1 MLRKYFKQKISQPA
15 REKGWMLGEKF
26 GKMIL
31 PGVLFGNKLFN
42 SVKKKAERKPRLT
55 VSLLLFVII
64 ANTVLAV
71 HIAYN
76 RDKAALNQGPKA
88 PSIQAIK
95 APKIIDMDILN
106 QQAPDIVLLKAI
118 RDSLQFFK
126 DKPSLTSQ
134 DSLTVFGLLKSVAS
148 LNKNYKHPSIRKP

>member
-71 HIAYN
+71 HMAYYRN
-76 RDKAALNQGPKA
+76 KVTLKPELKTSSNQGLKVPKT
-88 PSIQAIK
+88 
-95 APKIIDMDILN
+95 IDIGMLN
-106 QQAPDIVLLKAI
+106 QQAPDIGRLKAI

-126 DKPSLTSQ
+126 DKPSLTPQ
-134 DSLTVFGLLKSVAS
+134 DSLAVFGLLKSVAL
-148 LNKNYKHPSIRKP
+148 LNKNYKHP

>member
-1 MLRKYFKQKISQPA
+1 
-15 REKGWMLGEKF
+15 MLGEKC

-64 ANTVLAV
+64 VNTVLAV
-71 HIAYN
+71 HIAYHRN
-76 RDKAALNQGPKA
+76 KAVLKPELKTSSIHGLKVPK
-88 PSIQAIK
+88 P
-95 APKIIDMDILN
+95 IDMDILN
-106 QQAPDIVLLKAI
+106 QQAPDDIGMLKAL
-118 RDSLQFFK
+118 RDSLQFYK
-126 DKPSLTSQ
+126 DKPTLTPL

-148 LNKNYKHPSIRKP
+148 LNKIYKHPSIRKP

>member
-1 MLRKYFKQKISQPA
+1 MLKKYFNQKISQPA

-31 PGVLFGNKLFN
+31 PGILFGNTLFN

-64 ANTVLAV
+64 VNTVLAV
-71 HIAYN
+71 HIAYHRN
-76 RDKAALNQGPKA
+76 KAALKPELKTS
-88 PSIQAIK
+88 SIQGLK
-95 APKIIDMDILN
+95 ALKPIEMDLLN
-106 QQAPDIVLLKAI
+106 QQAPDLGMLKAL
-118 RDSLQFFK
+118 RDSLQFYK
-126 DKPSLTSQ
+126 DKPSLTPL
-134 DSLTVFGLLKSVAS
+134 DSLTVFRLLKSVAS

>member
-42 SVKKKAERKPRLT
+42 SVKKKAERRPRLT
-55 VSLLLFVII
+55 VFLLLFVII
-64 ANTVLAV
+64 VNTVLAV
-71 HIAYN
+71 DMAYHRN
-76 RDKAALNQGPKA
+76 KVALKPELKTSTIQGM
-88 PSIQAIK
+88 K
-95 APKIIDMDILN
+95 APKPIDIDMLN
-106 QQAPDIVLLKAI
+106 QQAPDIGILKAI

-148 LNKNYKHPSIRKP
+148 LNKNFKHPSIRKP